1 MTGLSIYR
9 NTVRVLATLGFGLI
23 QYEFVPFGALS
34 GVIAGLIVTAIWISR
49 ELDPK

>member
-1 MTGLSIYR
+1 MSGVSIYR

-34 GVIAGLIVTAIWISR
+34 GLIGGLIIAAIWICR
-49 ELDPK
+49 EQDPK